1 MVPEHIRRKRPKG
14 KRAVN
19 LSGIEVK
26 VVNHYLLHSRSPGR
40 LRKESP
46 LFSIRTISASAI
58 LYSIAETAKANGLNP
73 FEYFKFLMEQ
83 LKEYPRNDVPEEE
96 LKKLMPWSETQGAVG
111 ISMMYERDEND
122 GRNR

>member
-1 MVPEHIRRKRPKG
+1 VVPEHIRRKRPKG
-14 KRAVN
+14 KRAVD

-96 LKKLMPWSETQGAVG
+96 LKKLMPWSETQGTVG

>member
-14 KRAVN
+14 KRAVD

-26 VVNHYLLHSRSPGR
+26 VVNHYLLHSRPPGR
-40 LRKESP
+40 LRKES
-46 LFSIRTISASAI
+46 
-58 LYSIAETAKANGLNP
+58 AKANGLNP

-83 LKEYPRNDVPEEE
+83 LKEYPRNDVPGEE